1 MHAYLF
7 TLLPTLL
14 SGQYCQAH
22 TQMCRLHPCSG
33 LHWYIFFF
41 FFFYICHSIPLFVT
55 PLLFGTLEE
64 CETICATKC
73 PNKIK
78 PECHMLNKKN
88 FSLQL
93 DYKVYKTK
101 TKLDSISIC
110 IEKKSLHYLY
120 CNWTHSLDMTSWPM
134 KFKLNFVNPHLR
146 LM

>member
-1 MHAYLF
+1 MLIYSHCFLHYYKVSTVRHIHKCATYTLVRAY
-7 TLLPTLL
+7 TDTD
-14 SGQYCQAH
+14 
-22 TQMCRLHPCSG
+22 
-33 LHWYIFFF
+33 F

-110 IEKKSLHYLY
+110 IEKRISALSVLQ
-120 CNWTHSLDMTSWPM
+120 LDTLS
-134 KFKLNFVNPHLR
+134 R
-146 LM
+146 YD